1 MLEKGRVVALKGEVA
16 VVQFMR
22 TSACKNCGACLKAG
36 DSEMAVEVTN
46 TLNAKVNDE
55 VSVELPERNFFQAAF
70 LMYGIPLAALLIA
83 LFVTS
88 ALTTSELTVI
98 GVSVA
103 SAVLAFVLL
112 RLLEPVFK
120 RSPRYAVKMI
130 QLYKAE

>member
-1 MLEKGRVVALKGEVA
+1 MLEKGRVVSLQGDIA

-36 DSEMAVEVTN
+36 DNEMAVEVAN
-46 TLNAKVNDE
+46 SLGAKVNDE
-55 VSVELPERNFFQAAF
+55 VSVELPERNFFQAAI
-70 LMYGIPLAALLIA
+70 LLYGIPLAALLIA
-83 LFVTS
+83 LFVAS

-103 SAVLAFVLL
+103 CAVLSFVLL

-120 RSPRYAVKMI
+120 RSSRYAVKMI
-130 QLYKAE
+130 HVFKAE